1 MRTLANYIYIFLFIS
16 IQLATSMAR
25 AAEPNNSTTYLVA
38 VGVSDYHCIDDLR
51 LPQNDASAM
60 ASLFSKQ
67 NAKVYLLL
75 NEKATKNRVVQ
86 TMETVFA
93 QAKPNDMILLY
104 FSGHGFAGG
113 FCTYDTDCQG
123 GGYLSYDDLRK
134 IYSRSKAKRK
144 VIFADACFS
153 GSFRTKAQNKKS
165 EQVLNSQNIMLFLS
179 SRTNETSR
187 ERSDMKNGYFTH
199 YLLKG
204 LAGEADANK
213 DKVVTSKELFT
224 YVNKNVAEISK
235 NNQHPVMW
243 GKFSDNF
250 IVMKNR

>member
-1 MRTLANYIYIFLFIS
+1 MKPLANYISICVILS
-16 IQLATSMAR
+16 IQLATGIAR
-25 AAEPNNSTTYLVA
+25 AAEPNNSITYLIA
-38 VGVSDYHCIDDLR
+38 VGISDYHCIDDLR
-51 LPQNDASAM
+51 LPQNDASDM

-75 NEKATKNRVVQ
+75 NEKATKSRIIY
-86 TMETVFA
+86 TMETIFT

-123 GGYLSYDDLRK
+123 GGFLSYGDLKK

-153 GSFRTKAQNKKS
+153 GSFRAKAQSQKS

-179 SRTNETSR
+179 SRTDETSR

-199 YLLKG
+199 FLLKG

-224 YVNKNVAEISK
+224 YVNKNVSEISR